1 MHLLMA
7 CVDDGRGKD
16 GSAKTG
22 GGGGRGEGS
31 GEKAKCVK
39 QQHEEAKWEVESG
52 DGRSEEKANRVA
64 NIGWRI

>member
-1 MHLLMA
+1 MCSRCGVPTLYRLN
-7 CVDDGRGKD
+7 VRRQ
-16 GSAKTG
+16 
-22 GGGGRGEGS
+22 GGRGE